1 MQKETYS
8 RPNNRTECSPCLR
21 RRLHL
26 VHLFFQGHFEIVLH
40 KCNRLRQ
47 ADFKSVT
54 TGRKNT
60 TNNKRTLC
68 HYAKGNLF
76 ETQQQNWMLTL
87 PPSSTASCP
96 SLFPRPFRYHPAQVK
111 TFATGRLQVS
121 NNWKKKHNKQQKN
134 TVPLCKRKPIQDPTT
149 ELNAHPAS
157 VVDCILSISFSKAFS
172 ISSCTSANVC
182 NRQISNQ

>member
-1 MQKETYS
+1 MQKETYSRPNNRTECSPCLRRRLHLVHLFFQGLFDIILHKCKRLQQADFKSVTTGRTKTQQTTKEHYATMQKETYS

-76 ETQQQNWMLTL
+76 KTQQQN
-87 PPSSTASCP
+87 
-96 SLFPRPFRYHPAQVK
+96 
-111 TFATGRLQVS
+111 
-121 NNWKKKHNKQQKN
+121 
-134 TVPLCKRKPIQDPTT
+134 
-149 ELNAHPAS
+149 
-157 VVDCILSISFSKAFS
+157 
-172 ISSCTSANVC
+172 
-182 NRQISNQ
+182 

>member
-1 MQKETYS
+1 MLTLPPSSTASCPSLFPRPFRYHPAQVQTFTTGRFQISNSWKKKHNKQQKNTVPPTSTLSVTSTMQKETYS

-40 KCNRLRQ
+40 KCKRLQQ

-68 HYAKGNLF
+68 HYAKGNQF
-76 ETQQQNWMLTL
+76 ETQQQN
-87 PPSSTASCP
+87 
-96 SLFPRPFRYHPAQVK
+96 
-111 TFATGRLQVS
+111 
-121 NNWKKKHNKQQKN
+121 
-134 TVPLCKRKPIQDPTT
+134 
-149 ELNAHPAS
+149 
-157 VVDCILSISFSKAFS
+157 
-172 ISSCTSANVC
+172 
-182 NRQISNQ
+182 